1 MKEVVG
7 IQYLRGLAALSVVI
21 FHALGALRPID
32 GVEPVWRYAWAGGVD
47 VFFVISGFIIWLSA
61 GRSTQRP
68 GQWWLNRLIRIAP
81 LYWLT
86 LLATLAIMA
95 LRANGGSGDL
105 PDLGEIVASFLF
117 IFHVNSQSGEFT
129 PILVPG
135 WSLNHEFVFYLMVAI
150 SLFLNKP
157 AARFVLLATMILA
170 LVGLR
175 SVADPTSPLQN
186 RGTSPMQLEFLA
198 GIVIAILYPWLRA
211 LPWRHVLGV
220 IAVLAAAA
228 ALIVLAPRLYADG
241 AGPRTI
247 YFGGPATM
255 LLFGV
260 VCLEDKL
267 SAHPLALLRTLGD
280 ASYSLY
286 LSHPLVGA
294 IPTMIW
300 KALGGESFWLGMVLI
315 LGVTV
320 GYAILQYRF
329 IEAPMLRVLRNWTAG
344 RTRPATGRMMETG

>member
-1 MKEVVG
+1 MKDVIG

-21 FHALGALRPID
+21 YHALGALRPMD

-61 GRSTQRP
+61 GRSAQRP
-68 GQWWLNRLIRIAP
+68 GHWWLTRLIRIAP

-95 LRANGGSGDL
+95 LQTHGDYGDL
-105 PDLGEIVASFLF
+105 PGPGEIVASFLF
-117 IFHVNSQSGEFT
+117 VFHVNSHSGEFT

-135 WSLNHEFVFYLMVAI
+135 WSLNHEFVFYLMVAV
-150 SLFLNKP
+150 SLFLNRP
-157 AARFVLLATMILA
+157 AVRFALLATMILA

-175 SVADPTSPLQN
+175 SVADPTSAIQN

-198 GIVIAILYPWLRA
+198 GIVIAILYPRLRTF
-211 LPWRHVLGV
+211 PWRRVLGMM
-220 IAVLAAAA
+220 AVLAAAI
-228 ALIVLAPRLYADG
+228 ALAVLAPRLYADG

-247 YFGGPATM
+247 YFGGPAAM

-260 VCLEDKL
+260 VCLEDLL
-267 SAHPLALLRTLGD
+267 SAHPLVLLRTLGD

-286 LSHPLVGA
+286 LSHPLVAA

-300 KALGGESFWLGMVLI
+300 KALGGESFWLGMMLI

-320 GYAILQYRF
+320 GYAMLQYRL
-329 IEAPMLRVLRNWTAG
+329 IEAPMLRGLKGWMARH
-344 RTRPATGRMMETG
+344 TRPATGRVMETG